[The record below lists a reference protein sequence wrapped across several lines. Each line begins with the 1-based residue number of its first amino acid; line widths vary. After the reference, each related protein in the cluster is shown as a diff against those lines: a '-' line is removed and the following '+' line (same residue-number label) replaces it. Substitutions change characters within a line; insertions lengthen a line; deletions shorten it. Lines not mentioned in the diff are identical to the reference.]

1 MSVVTEAHKDDIC
14 DKCGSKGIVDLIQM
28 AVYQDENHGVRR
40 SVDIYVMKCKECG
53 NTWMIVRDHRK

>member
-1 MSVVTEAHKDDIC
+1 MSVVTEAHKDDKC
-14 DKCGSKGIVDLIQM
+14 DKCGSKGVVDLIQM

-40 SVDIYVMKCKECG
+40 SVDIYAMRCKECG